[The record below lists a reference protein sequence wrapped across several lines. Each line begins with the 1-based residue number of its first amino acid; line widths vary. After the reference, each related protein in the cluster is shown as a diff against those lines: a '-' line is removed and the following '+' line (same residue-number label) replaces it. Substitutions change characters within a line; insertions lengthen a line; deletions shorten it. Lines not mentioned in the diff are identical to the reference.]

1 MFFFLPTLHVIDCQH
16 LFSEQVTREPPDF
29 DCAQWSDLHRTQLLQ
44 ADPILEQSALQP
56 GEGDPRHHA
65 HSQRGKRGGDSPVSG
80 AHDRGG
86 QN

>member
-1 MFFFLPTLHVIDCQH
+1 MIDGKKKFLHYDIW
-16 LFSEQVTREPPDF
+16 FAEQVTRKSPDF
-29 DCAQWSDLHRTQLLQ
+29 DCTQWSNLHGTQLLQ

-65 HSQRGKRGGDSPVSG
+65 HSQRGKWGGDSPVSG
-80 AHDRGG
+80 AHDRRS